1 MCYRE
6 KGHLTL
12 WHQSLVCNIYVS
24 LSHQFGTLR
33 PLQIPSK
40 HLKTGKMLDK
50 LLKNMLEPRAAKIET
65 TQDLRTKCLNQPYCA
80 LLIKGSKSVDSATKS
95 AIQKLLVEQPKI
107 AFASVDSSNLYIKNL
122 EEHLPELQKGRHRFV
137 VFKKVSGSLDP
148 KDTRVVTS
156 IAALGNSGVAY
167 GQMSNLC
174 AEVMSGKKSM
184 TKLTTLPMIKT
195 RTKKVEAEE
204 KLKRERA
211 SQSQNAGSSG
221 SSSAKGEND
230 GTRDGRRA
238 ERDRRR
244 EEHREKTGSAPK
256 TPEEIAEIERQ
267 RRIRMEDAERAWT
280 VQDGDLP
287 PEGEPVSDEG
297 DWDEMVDTENED
309 EHITN
314 DLSDAET
321 DEDVLDLD

>member
-1 MCYRE
+1 
-6 KGHLTL
+6 
-12 WHQSLVCNIYVS
+12 
-24 LSHQFGTLR
+24 
-33 PLQIPSK
+33 
-40 HLKTGKMLDK
+40 
-50 LLKNMLEPRAAKIET
+50 
-65 TQDLRTKCLNQPYCA
+65 
-80 LLIKGSKSVDSATKS
+80 
-95 AIQKLLVEQPKI
+95 VEQPKI

-148 KDTRVVTS
+148 KDTRIVTS
-156 IAALGNSGVAY
+156 LAALGNSGVSY

-174 AEVMSGKKSM
+174 AEVMSGTKSM

-204 KLKRERA
+204 KAKRDRA
-211 SQSQNAGSSG
+211 SQSENAGSSG
-221 SSSAKGEND
+221 SSSSNKGEND

-238 ERDRRR
+238 EREQRRD
-244 EEHREKTGSAPK
+244 EHREKSGAVPK
-256 TPEEIAEIERQ
+256 TPEEIAEMERQ

-297 DWDEMVDTENED
+297 GWDDLDDDADESESAYILGDLASADKEN
-309 EHITN
+309 
-314 DLSDAET
+314 